1 MRGLPQSDFRFI
13 IILMRKTFSFIFEIV
28 VILLITVAVV
38 WPIRYFL
45 IQPFFVDGASMEP
58 NFDNGQYLIIN
69 EISYRFEAPQRGDVI
84 VFKFPLDESKY
95 YIKRII
101 GLPGETVEVADG
113 KVEIYNKENPAGFV
127 LDESNYL
134 PGIYTNKDVKEEMGN
149 DEYFVMGDNRN
160 ASYDS
165 RSWGPVPKK
174 DIIGKVW
181 LRAWPPQTA
190 RIFSAPTYNK

>member
-1 MRGLPQSDFRFI
+1 
-13 IILMRKTFSFIFEIV
+13 MRKAFSFIFEIV
-28 VILLITVAVV
+28 VILLITFAVV

-58 NFDNGQYLIIN
+58 NFENGQYLIIN
-69 EISYRFEAPQRGDVI
+69 EISYRFEAPKRGDVV
-84 VFKFPLDESKY
+84 VFRFPLDESKY
-95 YIKRII
+95 YIKRIV
-101 GLPGETVEVADG
+101 GLPGETVQVQDG
-113 KVEIYNKENPAGFV
+113 KVKIYNKENPLGFV

-134 PGIYTNKDVKEEMGN
+134 PGIYTNKDVRQELAG

-165 RSWGPVPKK
+165 RSWGPLPKK

-190 RIFSAPTYNK
+190 RVFTVPIYNN